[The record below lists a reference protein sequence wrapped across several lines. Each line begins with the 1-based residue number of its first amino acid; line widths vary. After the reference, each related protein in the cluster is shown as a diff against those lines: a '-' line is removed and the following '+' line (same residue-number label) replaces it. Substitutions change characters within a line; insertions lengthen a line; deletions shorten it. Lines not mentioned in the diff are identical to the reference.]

1 MIIVNKY
8 VSVLIKN
15 QRFRILK
22 MISMF
27 LKLFSIFLII
37 PIIEL
42 YLIIKIGGIIGA
54 LNTVL
59 IILITASLGAY
70 LAKSQGFR
78 VLREL
83 QEATSRGYMPG
94 NELLHGLFVLIGSFA
109 LLTPGFLSDIIGLSM
124 LIPQIREIYVGI
136 AKGIIR
142 KKIQNG
148 QWQMKMYTNFR

>member
-1 MIIVNKY
+1 
-8 VSVLIKN
+8 
-15 QRFRILK
+15 

-27 LKLFSIFLII
+27 FKLLSIFLII

-42 YLIIKIGGIIGA
+42 YLLIKIGKVIGA

-70 LAKSQGFR
+70 LTKSQGF
-78 VLREL
+78 VLV
-83 QEATSRGYMPG
+83 GG
-94 NELLHGLFVLIGSFA
+94 FA

-124 LIPQIREIYVGI
+124 LIPQMREIYVGF

-142 KKIQNG
+142 KKIQSG
-148 QWQMKMYTNFR
+148 QWQMRMYTNFR

>member
-1 MIIVNKY
+1 
-8 VSVLIKN
+8 
-15 QRFRILK
+15 

-27 LKLFSIFLII
+27 FKLFSIFLII

-42 YLIIKIGGIIGA
+42 YLLIKIGGIIGA

-70 LAKSQGFR
+70 MAKSQGFR
-78 VLREL
+78 VLREI

-109 LLTPGFLSDIIGLSM
+109 LITPGFLSDAIGFSM
-124 LIPQIREIYVGI
+124 LVPQIREIYVGI

-148 QWQMKMYTNFR
+148 QWQMRMYTHFR

>member
-1 MIIVNKY
+1 
-8 VSVLIKN
+8 
-15 QRFRILK
+15 
-22 MISMF
+22 MF
-27 LKLFSIFLII
+27 FKLFSIFLVI
-37 PIIEL
+37 PVIEL
-42 YLIIKIGGIIGA
+42 YLLIKIGGMIGA

-78 VLREL
+78 VLREI

-109 LLTPGFLSDIIGLSM
+109 LLTPGFLSDIIGFSM
-124 LIPQIREIYVGI
+124 LIPQIREIYVEMT
-136 AKGIIR
+136 KRSIR

-148 QWQMKMYTNFR
+148 QWQMRMYTSFR

>member
-1 MIIVNKY
+1 
-8 VSVLIKN
+8 
-15 QRFRILK
+15 

-27 LKLFSIFLII
+27 FKLFSIFLII

-42 YLIIKIGGIIGA
+42 YLLIKIGGMIGA
-54 LNTVL
+54 LYTVL

-78 VLREL
+78 VLREI

-109 LLTPGFLSDIIGLSM
+109 LLTPGFLSDIIGFSM
-124 LIPQIREIYVGI
+124 LIPQIREIYVAM
-136 AKGIIR
+136 AKGII
-142 KKIQNG
+142 KKRIQNG
-148 QWQMKMYTNFR
+148 QWQMRMYTNFR

>member
-1 MIIVNKY
+1 
-8 VSVLIKN
+8 
-15 QRFRILK
+15 

-27 LKLFSIFLII
+27 FKLLFIFLII

-42 YLIIKIGGIIGA
+42 YLLIKIGKVIGA
-54 LNTVL
+54 LNTAL

-70 LAKSQGFR
+70 LTKSQGFR
-78 VLREL
+78 VLREI

-94 NELLHGLFVLIGSFA
+94 NELLHGFFVLVGGFA

-124 LIPQIREIYVGI
+124 LIPQMREIYVGF

-142 KKIQNG
+142 KKIQSG
-148 QWQMKMYTNFR
+148 QWQMRMYTNFR

>member
-1 MIIVNKY
+1 
-8 VSVLIKN
+8 
-15 QRFRILK
+15 

-27 LKLFSIFLII
+27 FKLLSIFLII
-37 PIIEL
+37 PIVEL
-42 YLIIKIGGIIGA
+42 YLLIKIGGMIGA

-78 VLREL
+78 VLREI
-83 QEATSRGYMPG
+83 QDATSRGYMPG

-148 QWQMKMYTNFR
+148 QWQMRMYTNFR